1 MDRRAFLSM
10 PLATA
15 AAAAPRIETRG
26 YYFTFCR
33 MPAFGYETWKQIFDG
48 IARDGGNLVLLWIA
62 GGFRS
67 KKFPITWEYNRDH
80 ANVRQDFVR
89 PLIDYAHSRGIRVLL
104 GFTPFSYDGV
114 NQYPLI
120 RPDLKATQKNGMLAR
135 LAGIHCW
142 GYALNPAKED
152 AQRFMLDYIR
162 EMVFDFYPNSDGLL
176 IESSDYDICQ
186 GGDCAG
192 RYYDLEFRFT
202 RQISEEVWARNKSA
216 AIVVYPHYFSGA
228 SVPGFSMTAGRQP
241 FDDRWTLF
249 FTPHSAHLDSSL
261 LRRAKTSLFWDS
273 NVAMG
278 GPNAIR
284 EGARKA
290 HSAKVTGYVSSME
303 SFSFVPAH
311 PEGGERRL
319 IGHRLKP
326 FGWDW
331 LADGANPYDEPL
343 AQVNR
348 AAFQLYSREPDAAD
362 SRFRQALGE
371 RVFGQRD
378 APVDDLLFLHDC
390 LFDGRTWWS
399 ASPLSHPAI
408 FRERLEMG
416 RLSFEQLHKFDQ
428 RLRALP
434 AVAKRLSASSHPAS
448 RNLAAVANRITSAW
462 DSASLKLLRDH
473 LRQ

>member
-1 MDRRAFLSM
+1 MDRRAFLALPFS
-10 PLATA
+10 
-15 AAAAPRIETRG
+15 AAAAPATRIQDRG

-33 MPAFGYETWKQIFDG
+33 MPTLGYETWKRIFDG
-48 IARDGGNLVLLWIA
+48 IALDGGNLVLLWIA

-67 KKFPITWEYNRDH
+67 KKFPITWDYNREH
-80 ANVRQDFVR
+80 KNVQQDFVR
-89 PLIDYAHSRGIRVLL
+89 DLIDYAHTRGIRVLL

-114 NQYPLI
+114 NQYSLL

-135 LAGIHCW
+135 RAGIHCW
-142 GYALNPAKED
+142 GYALNPARDD

-162 EMVFDFYPNSDGLL
+162 ELIFDFYPNADGLL

-202 RQISEEVWARNKSA
+202 RQISEEVWVRNKRA
-216 AIVVYPHYFSGA
+216 MIVVYPHYFSGA
-228 SVPGFSMTAGRQP
+228 AVPGFSVTAARQP

-261 LRRAKTSLFWDS
+261 VRRAKTSLFWDS

-278 GPNAIR
+278 SPLAVR
-284 EGARKA
+284 EGTRKA
-290 HSAKVTGYVSSME
+290 KAAGVTGYVSSME
-303 SFSFVPAH
+303 SFSFVPAY

-319 IGHRLKP
+319 VGRRLKP

-331 LADGANPYDEPL
+331 LADGANPYEEPL

-348 AAFQLYSREPDAAD
+348 VAFQLYSREPDAPDAQ
-362 SRFRQALGE
+362 FRQALGE
-371 RVFGQRD
+371 RVFGKRE

-390 LFDGRTWWS
+390 LYDGRTWWS
-399 ASPLSHPAI
+399 ASPLYHPAI
-408 FRERLEMG
+408 FGERLEMG
-416 RLSFEQLHKFDQ
+416 RLSFEQLHKFDE

-434 AVAKRLSASSHPAS
+434 AVAKRLSASPHAAS
-448 RNLAAVANRITSAW
+448 RNLASVANRIVGAW
-462 DSASLKLLRDH
+462 DDGSVRLLRDH
-473 LRQ
+473 LRR